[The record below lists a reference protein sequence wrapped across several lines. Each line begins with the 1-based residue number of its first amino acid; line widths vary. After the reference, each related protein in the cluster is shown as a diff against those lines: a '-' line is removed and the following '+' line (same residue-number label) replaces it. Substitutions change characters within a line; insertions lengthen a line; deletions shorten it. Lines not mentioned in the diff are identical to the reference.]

1 MALTIENRMED
12 GIAIL
17 ELEGSLTLGP
27 SLVHL
32 RNAARDTLAKPK
44 LDGIILDVRRITS
57 VDSSGLGEL
66 TIVYSS
72 TSRRNCPML
81 LVHVNSNLHKML
93 QMTHLDAVL
102 ASEEDIS
109 AAKSRIKK
117 S

>member
-1 MALTIENRMED
+1 MALTIESRMED

-17 ELEGSLTLGP
+17 ELAGSLTLGP

-32 RNAARDTLAKPK
+32 RNAARETLTKPK
-44 LDGIILDVRRITS
+44 LDGLILDVQRISS

-72 TSRRNCPML
+72 SSRYNCPMR
-81 LVHVNSNLHKML
+81 LVNISPSLHKML

-102 ASEEDIS
+102 VS
-109 AAKSRIKK
+109 AADIATAKMQIKK
-117 S
+117 R